1 MRIDLDVMSIASPVE
16 YDSSLIT
23 AAASLNQHMS
33 EVSIKALYY
42 VYCIAMCRFDM
53 HVVGIDLLLYKR

>member
-33 EVSIKALYY
+33 EVSIIALHY
-42 VYCIAMCRFDM
+42 VYYIAMC
-53 HVVGIDLLLYKR
+53 VSI